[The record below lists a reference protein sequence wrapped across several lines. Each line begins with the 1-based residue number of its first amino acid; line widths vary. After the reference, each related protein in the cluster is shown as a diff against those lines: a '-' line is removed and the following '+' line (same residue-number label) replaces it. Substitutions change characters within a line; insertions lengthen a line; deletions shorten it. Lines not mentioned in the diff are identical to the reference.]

1 MNTVTTIPART
12 LRAALVSIVVA
23 FLVACACS
31 VSFVPA
37 QAYADNEGG
46 ALMAAQADSLG
57 KLSASAPSYANV
69 TVIGQ
74 ANVQSKGWRG
84 AVAQGAKIGTTSK
97 KGLRAFALTL
107 SGLPAGADGHIN
119 YITYDKGRGWGVAA
133 ADGASSGRESKAV
146 QSTKIWLSGEVA
158 NHYDVLYRAYIKGKG
173 WQAWVKNGAKT
184 TKASKNAPYIS
195 AIQVKLSPKTE
206 DALGADASALG
217 VRYEARL
224 TKSGW
229 QAWTG
234 DGATA
239 GKKSKSAY
247 LDGFTLMVD
256 AGNLSGGVEYG
267 AYIKGSKWSQ
277 GWQPAGAVV
286 GKKNK
291 NIQALRFRLTGQLA
305 SAYDIWYRAYVPGK
319 GWQAWVCNG
328 AKSGKTGKNWWVSAV
343 QVKLMTKQ
351 AASPAVSAQ
360 PTLNGIDI
368 ASHQPDI
375 NIGKVDADFVIVKA
389 TGGTNYTNP
398 YFKVQANSTLM
409 NGKLLGLYHFACEYG
424 NPNSA
429 TKEADYFVQAARP
442 YIGKAVLVL
451 DWENSTA
458 LMFGSE
464 WAKKFLDRV
473 YARTGVRPLIY
484 MSKSYT
490 RSYNWSSVAAK
501 YKLWVA
507 QYPDYSRTGYQTDPW
522 TDKYGYGAWDG
533 PTIFQY
539 TSEGDI
545 RGYNGRLDLD
555 LFYGDKAAWNALAA
569 KS

>member
-1 MNTVTTIPART
+1 MNTVATVPSRSLRVT
-12 LRAALVSIVVA
+12 LISLVVA
-23 FLVACACS
+23 FFVACACS
-31 VSFVPA
+31 VSFIPA
-37 QAYADNEGG
+37 QAYAGNEGG
-46 ALMAAQADSLG
+46 ALVAAQADSLG

-239 GKKSKSAY
+239 GKKSKCAY

-305 SAYDIWYRAYVPGK
+305 NAYDIWYRTYVPGK

-351 AASPAVSAQ
+351 SSPAVSAQ

-368 ASHQPDI
+368 ASWQSDI

-389 TGGTNYTNP
+389 TGGKGYTNP

-409 NGKLLGLYHFACEYG
+409 NGKLLGLYHFARERGCSG
-424 NPNSA
+424 SA
-429 TKEADYFVQAARP
+429 VQEADYFVN
-442 YIGKAVLVL
+442 AVKDYKGRAVFVL
-451 DWENSTA
+451 DWEADA
-458 LMFGSE
+458 LLLDTE

-473 YARTGVRPLIY
+473 YAKTGVRPLIY

-490 RSYNWSSVAAK
+490 RSYNWSSVAAN

-522 TDKYGYGAWDG
+522 TDKYGYGAWGG

-539 TSEGDI
+539 TSTGRISGYGGD
-545 RGYNGRLDLD
+545 LDLD